1 MEQTRLG
8 AEEELSITNDM
19 KPQYDMKQVLMG
31 VEVEAEH
38 SDDPMVAMKITLDHL
53 KEDPFYYS
61 KLEAGGLTDGD
72 IEIELCDDDDYEDG
86 ETYSDPYDKDV
97 NAKEDLDLILDY
109 IHENCKGTKQRLVS
123 KVLQQEAVG
132 EKSRRDL
139 QAIVDNV
146 IAYMKSKG
154 VNRSVRSVG
163 TETIQLLIPFYIEE
177 ADAKASIIDAG
188 RIRSYRYKFIDML
201 KELMNDGTGLEK
213 LYELYPDA
221 KRELDGIIDLIKNK
235 QDVKAITEADKFLR
249 KNFSDWDE
257 FKHNFIRKVS
267 KIKRSL
273 KNLFSKPQEEEAM
286 ATGNMGSFSEPGM
299 RYKPRL
305 TKRHNPVDDL

>member
-154 VNRSVRSVG
+154 GNVSERGAVIVA
-163 TETIQLLIPFYIEE
+163 TLILFLVISMFTPLILEPFFWFILGVVV
-177 ADAKASIIDAG
+177 ADYRG
-188 RIRSYRYKFIDML
+188 IRV
-201 KELMNDGTGLEK
+201 EK
-213 LYELYPDA
+213 N
-221 KRELDGIIDLIKNK
+221 I
-235 QDVKAITEADKFLR
+235 
-249 KNFSDWDE
+249 S
-257 FKHNFIRKVS
+257 
-267 KIKRSL
+267 
-273 KNLFSKPQEEEAM
+273 
-286 ATGNMGSFSEPGM
+286 
-299 RYKPRL
+299 
-305 TKRHNPVDDL
+305 